1 MDALK
6 FLKTAKR
13 MCAEHDDSSSNDLLR
28 GDCSGCVLLRFC
40 VNDIRDCPDSFL
52 TKIVNTAEQYNKDH
66 PAKETRKDRLLRS
79 LPNSPINANGDPDLC
94 PEDYGEDNY
103 YDNGLFPCEIFNS
116 DCATCKHEYWSEE
129 PHGPAYW
136 DKYWKEDYGR

>member
-13 MCAEHDDSSSNDLLR
+13 ICNAGCDKNLTCTNCCLHDLCNDFLCY
-28 GDCSGCVLLRFC
+28 CSDATF
-40 VNDIRDCPDSFL
+40 
-52 TKIVNTAEQYNKDH
+52 TKIISTVEQYNKDH

-79 LPNSPINANGDPDLC
+79 LPHSPINDNGDPDLC

-136 DKYWKEDYGR
+136 DKYWEEDYGR

>member
-6 FLKTAKR
+6 FLQTAKR
-13 MCAEHDDSSSNDLLR
+13 LCSKSGKC
-28 GDCSGCVLLRFC
+28 GDCP
-40 VNDIRDCPDSFL
+40 IRDFCSNALRRCFNTL
-52 TKIVNTAEQYNKDH
+52 FTETIAIVEQYNKDN

-103 YDNGLFPCEIFNS
+103 YDNGLYPCEIFNS

-129 PHGPAYW
+129 PHGSAYW
-136 DKYWKEDYGR
+136 DKYWEEDHGR

>member
-13 MCAEHDDSSSNDLLR
+13 MCNKRGQCTCCPIHDFCNNDFNE
-28 GDCSGCVLLRFC
+28 CSDALFIDTIKAV
-40 VNDIRDCPDSFL
+40 
-52 TKIVNTAEQYNKDH
+52 EQYNKDH
-66 PAKETRKDRLLRS
+66 PAKENRKDRLLRS
-79 LPNSPINANGDPDLC
+79 IPNSPINANGDPDLC

-103 YDNGLFPCEIFNS
+103 YDNGLLPCEIFNS
-116 DCATCKHEYWSEE
+116 ECATCKHEYWSEE

-136 DKYWKEDYGR
+136 DKYWEEDYGR